1 MPGSGP
7 RRSGR
12 NRAAQEEEV
21 EDAASVDSFHSDV
34 SEAAAG
40 RGQEEEGGEAA
51 GGGQPA
57 TGQSAAAGD
66 LVARLLAKLAAGET
80 VSEAELRLADLGV
93 KNGSERGVSLC
104 PLGSRRDLGLGVV

>member
-1 MPGSGP
+1 MSGRGP

-12 NRAAQEEEV
+12 NQAAQEEEV

-40 RGQEEEGGEAA
+40 RGQEEEGGEGA

-57 TGQSAAAGD
+57 TEQPAAAGD
-66 LVARLLAKLAAGET
+66 LVARLLAKLAAGE
-80 VSEAELRLADLGV
+80 VEEDAHVPRCSDLR
-93 KNGSERGVSLC
+93 
-104 PLGSRRDLGLGVV
+104 GLGNVPSSHS

>member
-1 MPGSGP
+1 MSARGP

-12 NRAAQEEEV
+12 NQAAQEEEV

-57 TGQSAAAGD
+57 TEQPAAADD

-80 VSEAELRLADLGV
+80 VSEAELRLPC
-93 KNGSERGVSLC
+93 STCME
-104 PLGSRRDLGLGVV
+104 

>member
-40 RGQEEEGGEAA
+40 RDQEEEGGGEEA

-57 TGQSAAAGD
+57 TEQPAAGGD
-66 LVARLLAKLAAGET
+66 L
-80 VSEAELRLADLGV
+80 
-93 KNGSERGVSLC
+93 
-104 PLGSRRDLGLGVV
+104 